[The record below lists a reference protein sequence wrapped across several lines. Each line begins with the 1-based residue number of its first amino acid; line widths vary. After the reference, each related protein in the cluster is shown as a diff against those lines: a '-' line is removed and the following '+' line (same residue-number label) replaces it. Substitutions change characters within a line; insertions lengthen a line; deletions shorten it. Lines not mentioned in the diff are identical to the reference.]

1 MPGSEG
7 LIVARTAVNG
17 VTGVMRELVP
27 KDGFDDQRV
36 TLQIGVQGDAIR
48 GLSVPATAEG
58 SHGLI
63 PVEND
68 GPRYGVVTRPAVKKG
83 LFN

>member
-7 LIVARTAVNG
+7 LVVASASVDG
-17 VTGVMRELVP
+17 VAGMMRELMP
-27 KDGFDDQRV
+27 EDGFDDQRV
-36 TLQIGVQGDAIR
+36 APQIRVEGDAIG

-63 PVEND
+63 AVEND
-68 GPRYGVVTRPAVKKG
+68 GPGDRVVTRPAVKEG
-83 LFN
+83 LLG

>member
-27 KDGFDDQRV
+27 KDGFDDQWV
-36 TLQIGVQGDAIR
+36 PLQIRVDGDTIG
-48 GLSVPATAEG
+48 GLSVPAATEG

-63 PVEND
+63 AVEND
-68 GPRYGVVTRPAVKKG
+68 GPGDREITGPAVKEG
-83 LFN
+83 LFD

>member
-1 MPGSEG
+1 
-7 LIVARTAVNG
+7 
-17 VTGVMRELVP
+17 MRELVP
-27 KDGFDDQRV
+27 EDGFDDQRV

-63 PVEND
+63 TVENNRPGD
-68 GPRYGVVTRPAVKKG
+68 REITGPAVK
-83 LFN
+83 

>member
-1 MPGSEG
+1 MT
-7 LIVARTAVNG
+7 RTAVNG
-17 VTGVMRELVP
+17 VAGVMRELVP
-27 KDGFDDQRV
+27 KDSFDDQRV
-36 TLQIGVQGDAIR
+36 TLQIGMQGDAIR

-63 PVEND
+63 AVENNRPGD
-68 GPRYGVVTRPAVKKG
+68 REITGPAVKKG

>member
-7 LIVARTAVNG
+7 LIVTRTAVNG
-17 VTGVMRELVP
+17 VAGVMRELMP
-27 KDGFDDQRV
+27 QDGLDDQWVAPQIRV
-36 TLQIGVQGDAIR
+36 EGDAIG

-58 SHGLI
+58 THGLI
-63 PVEND
+63 AVEND
-68 GPRYGVVTRPAVKKG
+68 GPGDREITGPAVKKG